1 MFLQESLLYPRD
13 HELDCEMHV
22 LSLILGYADFLSIV
36 ILARVYFTRME
47 TGAEQ
52 ERVFSTAKRAMG
64 KDQAQM
70 GFEMLQMRTL
80 LCNNKELICLG
91 TLKV

>member
-1 MFLQESLLYPRD
+1 
-13 HELDCEMHV
+13 MHV

-52 ERVFSTAKRAMG
+52 KRIFSTAKRAMG

-80 LCNNKELICLG
+80 LCHNKELIRRDI
-91 TLKV
+91 LKV

>member
-1 MFLQESLLYPRD
+1 MFLQEALLYPRD

-80 LCNNKELICLG
+80 LCNNKELIRLG
-91 TLKV
+91 ILEV

>member
-1 MFLQESLLYPRD
+1 MLYPRD
-13 HELDCEMHV
+13 HELACEMHV
-22 LSLILGYADFLSIV
+22 LSLILGYAEFLSIV
-36 ILARVYFTRME
+36 ILARVDFSRME

-80 LCNNKELICLG
+80 LCHNKELIRRG
-91 TLKV
+91 ILKV